1 MKKKYMSVLAA
12 LMVSALY
19 ASAGNYGDYP
29 IQGVPFSDVT
39 LTDNFWLP
47 RLEQNQ
53 KTTIPIALDQCW
65 NTGRVDNFLKA
76 AAIMKGDYSL
86 GWFATD
92 YTFDDTDIYKILEGM
107 SYSYKMMPSEDIKSK
122 MDQLVT
128 IVADAQ
134 EADGYLTTA
143 RTAGKPGSLHSWLG
157 AERWEKDPDLS
168 HELYNSG
175 HLFEAAAAHY
185 QATGERGLLDVACKN
200 ADLLVQRFL
209 KDGLAYEPGHQI
221 VEMGLV
227 KMYRITGKE
236 DYLKLAKYF
245 LDIRGVNGPNSKH
258 YEYDQSHMP
267 PADQREAVGHAVRAT
282 YMYSGMADV
291 AAIMHAKEYQTA
303 IDEIWNNVVEKKYY
317 ITGGIGAIHD
327 GEKFGAN
334 YDLPNLTAYNETCAA
349 IANVYW
355 NWRMFLTYGES
366 KYYDVIER
374 TLYNGVLSGI
384 SLSGDHFF
392 YPNPLESTG
401 GYSRSAWFGCA
412 CCPSN
417 LCRFIPSVPGYVYA
431 HNGDTVYVNLFV
443 QGSTT
448 VDLGE
453 GKGITLSQKTD
464 YPWDGAVRLSVDNA
478 PQSEATLKIRIPAW
492 AKGKPCPGDLYSY
505 LDENNTPIEL
515 LLNGKKV
522 EYKEEKGYMTISR
535 VWQKGDELS
544 FNFPMS
550 VRRVV
555 ANEKVVAD
563 RSKVA
568 LERGPIVYCLEW
580 VDNDGEVLTSVVPDD
595 AAITV
600 RDDNALL
607 GNLPNN
613 AVKVLEIKG
622 EESIYD
628 DEGSVSATPKTLT
641 AIPYYAWANRGAGQ
655 MEVWAARTP
664 SVAEV
669 STKNVSKTDTLKIKL
684 GETPSST
691 LGSAGYPSVPVK
703 VDIAAVAKAFGIGVS
718 EVKSLFGTKITYAA
732 IEPDG
737 SVNTTSTAGAPGH
750 WFTADGTVTNW
761 ESSGKVSVIF
771 SEFDKNNFV
780 FNVGQYPATWKVGDV
795 YTIRQALTYLPTGAA
810 PRRVVFEFR
819 VEAMDERGVYEKE
832 LKTAIDLLVSENY
845 ENIKGDVRTDLQ
857 KAVDNPVTAD
867 YARATQQLYRNV
879 ASFIDAKVG
888 FDEYS
893 VAVSK
898 VKTAQQDYPY
908 ATESKQSALLAMLG
922 NEPSSATQ
930 AVQYAEEI
938 NNALRMVIL
947 SNADAEAIG
956 AEQNLIANPEFAYNN
971 GSTADNWSITTFIAG
986 FKNIVSEASY
996 DTSANPYFVNYG
1008 SWGQGNSS
1016 FDFKMEQTINGVGEG
1031 TYLVS
1036 LMSRG
1041 KDLDISTLTATT
1053 HDGDVV
1059 VPLTVKGNSGG
1070 MFGYGWENTW
1080 FLLPVKT
1087 AGDVTL
1093 TVNAN
1098 AGKDQTFVS
1107 LGRFRMIR
1115 ISDETAINRVVNGN
1129 KEVTNEVIYNVA
1141 GQPVGKREKGILIK
1155 EGKKFFI
1162 R

>member
-1 MKKKYMSVLAA
+1 MRKKY
-12 LMVSALY
+12 VSAL
-19 ASAGNYGDYP
+19 ALLFAVTLCTNAQNYGDYP

-107 SYSYKMMPSEDIKSK
+107 SYSYKMMPSENIKEK
-122 MDQLVT
+122 MDQLVK

-134 EADGYLTTA
+134 EPDGYLTTA

-157 AERWEKDPDLS
+157 TERWEKDPDLS

-355 NWRMFLTYGES
+355 NWRMFLTYGDS

-417 LCRFIPSVPGYVYA
+417 LCRFIPSVPGYIYA
-431 HNGDTVYVNLFV
+431 HNGDTVYVNLYV

-453 GKGITLSQKTD
+453 GNKITLTQKTD

-478 PQSEATLKIRIPAW
+478 PQSEATLKVRIPAW
-492 AKGKPCPGDLYSY
+492 AKGKPCPGELYSY
-505 LDENNTPIEL
+505 INDDSTPIEL

-522 EYKEEKGYMTISR
+522 EYKEEKGYMTVSR
-535 VWQKGDELS
+535 VWRKGDELS
-544 FNFPMS
+544 FNFPMN

-555 ANEKVVAD
+555 ADDKVVAD
-563 RSKVA
+563 RGKVS

-580 VDNDGEVLTSVVPDD
+580 KDNDGEVLTSVVPDD
-595 AAITV
+595 ATITV
-600 RDDNALL
+600 RDDNTLL
-607 GNLPNN
+607 GELPNN
-613 AVKVLEIKG
+613 NVKVLEING
-622 EESIYD
+622 AESEYD
-628 DEGSVSATPKTLT
+628 DKGDISATSKKLT

-655 MEVWAARTP
+655 MEVWMARTP
-664 SVAEV
+664 AKAEV
-669 STKNVSKTDTLKIKL
+669 STKNVSFTDTLKINV
-684 GETPSST
+684 GETPSATFGST
-691 LGSAGYPSVPVK
+691 GYPSVPVK
-703 VDIAAVAKAFGIGVS
+703 VDIAAVAKAFGISVS
-718 EVKSLFGTKITYAA
+718 EVKSLFGTQITYAA

-737 SVNTTSTAGAPGH
+737 TVNTTSTAGAPGH
-750 WFTADGTVTNW
+750 WFTEEGKVTNW
-761 ESSGKVSVIF
+761 ESTGKVSVIF

-780 FNVGQYPATWKVGDV
+780 FNIGQYPASWKHGDV

-810 PRRVVFEFR
+810 PRRVVFEFK
-819 VEAMDERGVYEKE
+819 VEATNAQGVYENE
-832 LKTAIDLLVSENY
+832 LRTAKKLLESDSY
-845 ENIKGDVRTDLQ
+845 ENVNGTVRTDLQ
-857 KAVDNPVTAD
+857 SAVDNPVTTD
-867 YARATQQLYRNV
+867 YARATQQLYRKV
-879 ASFIDAKVG
+879 ASFVDAKVS

-893 VAVSK
+893 AAVSAAM
-898 VKTAQQDYPY
+898 TACQDYPY
-908 ATESKQSALLAMLG
+908 AAKSKQSALLAVCK
-922 NEPSSATQ
+922 NEPSSAIQ
-930 AVQYAEEI
+930 AEQYAEEV
-938 NNALRMVIL
+938 NKALRAVIL

-956 AEQNLIANPEFAYNN
+956 TEENLIANPEFAYNN
-971 GSTADNWSITTFIAG
+971 GSTADGWEITTFIAG
-986 FKNIVSEASY
+986 FKNIVNEASY

-1016 FDFKMEQTINGVGEG
+1016 FDFKMEQTVSGVGEG
-1031 TYLVS
+1031 TYLIS

-1041 KDLDISTLTATT
+1041 KDLDVSTLTVTT
-1053 HDGDVV
+1053 SDGETVE
-1059 VPLTVKGNSGG
+1059 PLTVKGNSGQ
-1070 MFGYGWENTW
+1070 MFGYGWDNTW

-1087 AGDVTL
+1087 VGNVTL
-1093 TVNAN
+1093 TINAS
-1098 AGKDQTFVS
+1098 AGKDQTFIS

-1115 ISDETAINRVVNGN
+1115 ISDETAINGVANGN
-1129 KEVTNEVIYNVA
+1129 KEATNEAIYNVA
-1141 GQPVGKREKGILIK
+1141 GQSVDSREKGILIK
-1155 EGKKFFI
+1155 KGKKFFI